1 MPGAQ
6 LLRQDD
12 VRQMS
17 PIPSQRITLLR
28 ATVAAAATSI
38 AVIALLPATASAGK
52 VTHMRDFVGTRI
64 SPGADLTKVK
74 ITKDGQ
80 RTTVQLWGSCGDER
94 CYVGESDAQRLAT
107 NVRDGSRGVVALRG
121 QRVPSF
127 ATVDYLI
134 TLRNG
139 ELVLQQVFDYSE
151 GSSRKDSYEEYV
163 LQRK

>member
-1 MPGAQ
+1 M
-6 LLRQDD
+6 
-12 VRQMS
+12 
-17 PIPSQRITLLR
+17 PSQRKAILR

-52 VTHMRDFVGTRI
+52 VTHMRDFVGTWI

-80 RTTVQLWGSCGDER
+80 RTTVQLWGRCGDER
-94 CYVGESDAQRLAT
+94 CYVGEFDAQRLAT
-107 NVRDGSRGVVALRG
+107 NVQDGSRGIVALRG

-139 ELVLQQVFDYSE
+139 DLVLQQVYDYNE